1 MIVSVASPTHLRRV
15 FNGLVKVVQLQ
26 VTRGP
31 VGIQS
36 WNFGV
41 ESNGEA
47 VGADCPQEVLP
58 HEAFAG
64 EKHRNGR

>member
-1 MIVSVASPTHLRRV
+1 M
-15 FNGLVKVVQLQ
+15 KVVQLQ